1 MAAWTT
7 TTVATAVLALSALQ
21 FFNWK
26 APEPPMTAGQT
37 ELLVG
42 ACALVVV
49 CGQWL
54 IRSVRSW
61 TRRP

>member
-1 MAAWTT
+1 
-7 TTVATAVLALSALQ
+7 LQ